1 LRQIAAIAP
10 LKLCRDRKSRRSPG
24 LDFLRGAR
32 CKDAGEET
40 KPRDGE
46 KERERERERGGEG
59 EGERKKYAGIRK
71 GEKKGEKVNPHR
83 GVALVGR
90 RGDDGE

>member
-1 LRQIAAIAP
+1 VRRRNQETE
-10 LKLCRDRKSRRSPG
+10 RK
-24 LDFLRGAR
+24 
-32 CKDAGEET
+32 
-40 KPRDGE
+40 
-46 KERERERERGGEG
+46 RERERGGG